1 MTEIRQVLEKIPPKK
16 NEETLSDEI
25 RSSDEVRD
33 IVFIDIPE
41 VFFEEI
47 LERYSLNRNEIRVLM
62 YLYRQV
68 WCYPN
73 LYQKYGISHLNDLL
87 ELSKKFNLSYN
98 DLYKT
103 LKTLESYEFIFT
115 IRSGQYFV
123 RRYFLPELD
132 ELNGQEYDDFD
143 Y

>member
-16 NEETLSDEI
+16 
-25 RSSDEVRD
+25 SDEVLSNDSKISEESRE

-47 LERYSLNRNEIRVLM
+47 LERFSLNRNEIRVLM

-68 WCYPN
+68 WNYPN

-87 ELSKKFNLSYN
+87 ELSKKFHLSYR
-98 DLYKT
+98 DLHKT
-103 LKTLESYEFIFT
+103 LKNLESYEFIYT

>member
-16 NEETLSDEI
+16 SEDALNSESKISDNFSE
-25 RSSDEVRD
+25 

-47 LERYSLNRNEIRVLM
+47 LERFSLSRNEIRVLM

-73 LYQKYGISHLNDLL
+73 LYEKYGISHLNDLL
-87 ELSKKFNLSYN
+87 DLSKKFNLSYN
-98 DLYKT
+98 DLHKT
-103 LKTLESYEFIFT
+103 LKNLVLSIPDL
-115 IRSGQYFV
+115 Q
-123 RRYFLPELD
+123 
-132 ELNGQEYDDFD
+132 
-143 Y
+143 